1 MDTEGHRF
9 KIHKTADHAEYAE
22 LERRENLCQFF
33 FGVFCG
39 SHPSGF
45 QSCEGPNPRKDG
57 EMAREPLNAK
67 CIVRSA

>member
-33 FGVFCG
+33 FGVFCVFCG
-39 SHPSGF
+39 SHPSGSGLRGG
-45 QSCEGPNPRKDG
+45 QIPEKAGKWQGNP
-57 EMAREPLNAK
+57 
-67 CIVRSA
+67 